1 MDPPKWSRAPSRAL
15 GCLNIREEKNMENT
29 KAEKEKSL
37 PEALGADVTPQGNFR
52 IRLDRFLSLKTI
64 HTGFKC
70 INHIPSSSLDS
81 LLIPAAPVQPAD
93 RSPGGVPGKQGREE
107 KATKCAVPSCL
118 LG

>member
-1 MDPPKWSRAPSRAL
+1 
-15 GCLNIREEKNMENT
+15 MENT